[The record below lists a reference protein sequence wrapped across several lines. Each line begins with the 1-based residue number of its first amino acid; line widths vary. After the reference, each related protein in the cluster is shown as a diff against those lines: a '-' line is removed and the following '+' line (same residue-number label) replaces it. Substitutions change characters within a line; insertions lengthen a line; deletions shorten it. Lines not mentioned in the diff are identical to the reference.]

1 MKKKRIFRFG
11 FNGFGGWGPKEGGT
25 LLAPGSKILEAIVS
39 RFGV

>member
-11 FNGFGGWGPKEGGT
+11 FGFGGWGPKEGGT
-25 LLAPGSKILEAIVS
+25 LLAPGYEKYIEAIVS